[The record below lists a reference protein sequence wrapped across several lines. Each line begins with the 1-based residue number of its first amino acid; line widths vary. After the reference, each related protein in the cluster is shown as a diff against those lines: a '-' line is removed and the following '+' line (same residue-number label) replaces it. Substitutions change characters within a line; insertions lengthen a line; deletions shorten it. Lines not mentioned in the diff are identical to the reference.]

1 MTYQY
6 KSHKDGSQRTCWTR
20 RTKGEKS
27 LPGNEA
33 DGDLPVSQAG
43 AGGWPLTKCLASFQH
58 WSPTGQDATLLE
70 IMIHWRC
77 PCFEAFGWKRR
88 LHGEILDWVSVP
100 SPQDNK
106 VGFIFIR
113 YSRLLFTEDKEGS
126 ATKKEIS

>member
-27 LPGNEA
+27 LPGTRLMETCQYPR
-33 DGDLPVSQAG
+33 LVLVAG
-43 AGGWPLTKCLASFQH
+43 HLLSASPA
-58 WSPTGQDATLLE
+58 SNTGLPTGQDATLLE

-77 PCFEAFGWKRR
+77 PRFEAFGWKRR